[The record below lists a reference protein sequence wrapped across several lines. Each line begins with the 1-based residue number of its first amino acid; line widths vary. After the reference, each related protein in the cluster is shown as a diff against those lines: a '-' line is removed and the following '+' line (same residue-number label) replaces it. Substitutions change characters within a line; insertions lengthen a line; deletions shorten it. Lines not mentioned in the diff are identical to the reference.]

1 MYCQG
6 GARGAGSL
14 ARGAGLERSGKSKG
28 PRRALALCDM
38 LEAVLNL
45 SDALGFGGLELAEQI
60 LDLPSVFTLGAGLK
74 FRDDRFDLADPE
86 VNADVDLSDV
96 CV

>member
-1 MYCQG
+1 VVPDPWRE
-6 GARGAGSL
+6 ARGSSA
-14 ARGAGLERSGKSKG
+14 AGKSKG

>member
-1 MYCQG
+1 MYRQG

-28 PRRALALCDM
+28 PRRALALCVGF
-38 LEAVLNL
+38 EAVSNL
-45 SDALGFGGLELAEQI
+45 SDALGLGGFELAQQV
-60 LDLPSVFTLGAGLK
+60 LDLPSVVTLGFGLK
-74 FRDDRFDLADPE
+74 YRDDCFDFVDPE
-86 VNADVDLSDV
+86 VNADLDLAYV

>member
-1 MYCQG
+1 
-6 GARGAGSL
+6 
-14 ARGAGLERSGKSKG
+14 
-28 PRRALALCDM
+28 M

-45 SDALGFGGLELAEQI
+45 SDALGFGVLELAEQI

-74 FRDDRFDLADPE
+74 FRDDRFHLVDPQI
-86 VNADVDLSDV
+86 NVDLDFTDV